1 MRFVFVKELIKKA
14 KKNKNIYLL
23 TSDLGYRAFEDFKR
37 LFPSRFINVGV
48 AENNMLGIAT
58 GLALSGKKVFVY
70 SILPFLVFRSFE
82 QIRNNICH
90 NNLDVKL
97 IGAGGGFSY
106 GYQGISHNTS
116 EDISILKS
124 LPNLNVFNP
133 GSKTEVKLVM
143 SKMFNSNTPCFARLG
158 KCPEKDFY
166 KKKTILKKSEG
177 LIIKK
182 GKDISIFTTGN
193 ILENVFQMTRL
204 LEKDNLDV
212 RLISCPIIKPLKENF
227 IVKNIKSKYVICI
240 EENSEINGLG
250 YFISN
255 TIIKNR
261 LNNINFKNY
270 ALRDI
275 VHNKIGTQK
284 YLRDFNNLSTKK
296 LYKKIKLFLKN
307 GK

>member
-37 LFPSRFINVGV
+37 LFPNRFINVGV
-48 AENNMLGIAT
+48 AENNMLGIGA

-70 SILPFLVFRSFE
+70 SILSFLVFRSFE

-124 LPNLNVFNP
+124 LPNLNVFSP
-133 GSKTEVKLVM
+133 GSETEVKLIM
-143 SKMFNSNTPCFARLG
+143 TEMFENSEPCFARLG
-158 KCPEKDFY
+158 KCPEQDFY

-182 GKDISIFTTGN
+182 GKDITIFTTGN
-193 ILENVFQMTRL
+193 ILENVFEMTTL
-204 LEKDNLDV
+204 LEKNNFDV
-212 RLISCPIIKPLKENF
+212 SLISCPIIKPLNEKF
-227 IVKNIKSKYVICI
+227 VLKNIKSKFVICI
-240 EENSEINGLG
+240 EENSEVNSLG
-250 YFISN
+250 YFIAN
-255 TIIKNR
+255 IIIKNK
-261 LNNINFKNY
+261 LNNINFKNF
-270 ALRDI
+270 ALKDI

-284 YLRDFNNLSTKK
+284 YLRDINNLSVEK
-296 LYKKIKLFLKN
+296 LYTKVKLFLKN